1 MTAQR
6 FFITIATALLLIIM
20 AAPAWA
26 AGQVTVESAQARI
39 RSGPGNYFEVI
50 SVAAKGATLDV
61 IELAN
66 NWYRIKL
73 PQGGEGFVSA
83 KSIGGGDRTAS
94 LRGFRP
100 SEDMQGVGNVS
111 RSEIMAATKGV
122 SEMGPFA
129 RGYAARQ
136 GIDPSVLQSLM
147 APVFTPAEFRAFKGR
162 IGVGPADPITGMD
175 SRVSIPFEGKA
186 MEAVDYE
193 VGAAVAMKIVATSPL
208 SPDRT
213 LRAYVSMVGTAL
225 VEQTPYYD
233 EPFVFLVIESPLV
246 RSFSTP
252 GGYVFITTGA
262 LAVMRDEAALA
273 GVLAHEIV
281 HVVERH
287 GVKELG
293 KQAQRIK
300 SSTMMDSLDTE
311 VDQLGM
317 DTGDRRVAAELDAM
331 TDEMYEHIIGGRKRA
346 DEDTSDRLGTMVI
359 YNTGYTATGIAD
371 FLAAAAR
378 AGEAGGSSAYRSA
391 DERIGLINK
400 LIKQKYMTHGSRR
413 NNADRFAEFV
423 RVR

>member
-1 MTAQR
+1 
-6 FFITIATALLLIIM
+6 
-20 AAPAWA
+20 
-26 AGQVTVESAQARI
+26 
-39 RSGPGNYFEVI
+39 
-50 SVAAKGATLDV
+50 
-61 IELAN
+61 
-66 NWYRIKL
+66 
-73 PQGGEGFVSA
+73 
-83 KSIGGGDRTAS
+83 
-94 LRGFRP
+94 
-100 SEDMQGVGNVS
+100 
-111 RSEIMAATKGV
+111 
-122 SEMGPFA
+122 
-129 RGYAARQ
+129 
-136 GIDPSVLQSLM
+136 
-147 APVFTPAEFRAFKGR
+147 
-162 IGVGPADPITGMD
+162 MD
-175 SRVSIPFEGKA
+175 GRVSIPFEGRA

-208 SPDRT
+208 SRDRA

-287 GVKELG
+287 GIKELG

-300 SSTMMDSLDTE
+300 SSTMMDTLDAE

-331 TDEMYEHIIGGRKRA
+331 TDQMYEHIIGGRKRA
-346 DEDTSDRLGTMVI
+346 DEDTSDRLGTMVL

-378 AGEAGGSSAYRSA
+378 AGEAGGSDAYRSA

-400 LIKQKYMTHGSRR
+400 LIKQKYMTNGSRR
-413 NNADRFAEFV
+413 NNADRFMEFV